1 MEFLRNKIRQF
12 ARLAAHS
19 QLLPIL
25 ESGDD
30 PLIGGQA
37 VIEGVMMRA
46 PHSYSIAVR
55 RPDGEV
61 VTDTQRI
68 SRPSEKYP
76 IFKLPVFRGVATLGQ
91 AMSLGMKSLQF
102 SAQHAASEEDESGET
117 KPAELPKWMM
127 VLNIVFTIG
136 FFIFMYKFVPLFLTT
151 EMQLH
156 QEYFGGEWLDT
167 NLGFNLV
174 DGIIRL
180 AIFLAFLFAIS
191 RMKDI
196 RRVFEY
202 HGAEHKVVF
211 NYESGKPVNVDE
223 ARGFVTFHPRCGTSF
238 LMVVMVVSILVYAA
252 LPFES
257 FGMKMLSRV
266 VLLPVIAGLSYEVIR
281 FASRKQGTAFA
292 AMVLPGLWLQRITT
306 KEPAD
311 DQLEISIRALDGAMQ
326 LEREQN
332 GELVIA

>member
-1 MEFLRNKIRQF
+1 MPFLRNKIRQF
-12 ARLAAHS
+12 VRLVTHS

-76 IFKLPVFRGVATLGQ
+76 IFRLPVFRGVATLGQ

-102 SAQHAASEEDESGET
+102 SAQHAASEEDEAGET

-127 VLNIVFTIG
+127 ALNIAFTIG

-151 EMQLH
+151 EMQSN
-156 QEYFGGEWLDT
+156 QEYFGGAWLDT
-167 NLGFNLV
+167 NIGFNLV

-180 AIFLAFLFAIS
+180 AIFLSFLFAIS

-196 RRVFEY
+196 SRVFEY

-211 NYESGKPVNVDE
+211 NYESGKPVNVDR
-223 ARGFVTFHPRCGTSF
+223 AREFVTFHPRCGTSF
-238 LMVVMVVSILVYAA
+238 LMVVMVVSILVYAT

-281 FASRKQGTAFA
+281 FASRKQGSIFA

-311 DQLEISIRALDGAMQ
+311 DQLEISIQALEGAMR
-326 LEREQN
+326 LEREQD

>member
-1 MEFLRNKIRQF
+1 MQFLRNKFRQF

-55 RPDGEV
+55 RPDGVV

-102 SAQHAASEEDESGET
+102 SAQHAAAEEDEAGET

-127 VLNIVFTIG
+127 ALNIAFTIG

-151 EMQLH
+151 EMQSH
-156 QEYFGGEWLDT
+156 QQYFGGAWLDT
-167 NLGFNLV
+167 NIGFNLV

-180 AIFLAFLFAIS
+180 AIFLSFLFLIS

-238 LMVVMVVSILVYAA
+238 LMVVMVVSILVYAM

-281 FASRKQGTAFA
+281 FASRKQGTIFA

-311 DQLEISIRALDGAMQ
+311 DQLEISILALDGAMR
-326 LEREQN
+326 LEREQD

>member
-102 SAQHAASEEDESGET
+102 SAQHAASEEDETGEP

-151 EMQLH
+151 EMQMH
-156 QEYFGGEWLDT
+156 QEYFGGAWLDT
-167 NLGFNLV
+167 NIGFNLV

-211 NYESGKPVNVDE
+211 NFESGKPVNVDTLT
-223 ARGFVTFHPRCGTSF
+223 ACTP
-238 LMVVMVVSILVYAA
+238 
-252 LPFES
+252 
-257 FGMKMLSRV
+257 
-266 VLLPVIAGLSYEVIR
+266 
-281 FASRKQGTAFA
+281 ASRSVFNVPPVEMICTPSSSSSRARA
-292 AMVLPGLWLQRITT
+292 ATC
-306 KEPAD
+306 
-311 DQLEISIRALDGAMQ
+311 
-326 LEREQN
+326 
-332 GELVIA
+332 